1 MNGWHLAAVFFCL
14 IAGVGVFTNMEI
26 GAFRAIMIIA
36 LISYC
41 LACHFNTQEKID
53 RLEKKIDQLTE
64 MLKKS

>member
-1 MNGWHLAAVFFCL
+1 MNGWHLAGGFFCL

-26 GAFRAIMIIA
+26 EAFRVLIVIA

-41 LACHFNTQEKID
+41 LGYHFNTQERID